1 MEAFI
6 SIAGALA
13 SKAAEYTVNPTAQQL
28 GYLFKAKTK
37 FQNLRTKVNFPVL
50 EKLEIGF
57 MDNLE
62 RLWADQ
68 LVEHSFSK
76 LTSFYLRDCPKL
88 MNVFPLSMLTR
99 LQRLHLLSIQRCE
112 SVEEIIYEEGGSSS
126 GMPSLSPQFIQSFQ
140 FPNLTYLTLEHLPNL
155 KSIHHNKMLTINWP
169 SLKNMPVGGC
179 EKVEIMFANSGETSS
194 EQPLF
199 WVDEVNF
206 PVLEELIIESM
217 GNLER
222 LWADQLVEHS
232 FSKLTSISLRDCP
245 KLLNVIPLS
254 MLTRLQRLERL
265 EIWRCESVEE
275 IIYEKGGSSSSSSS
289 NRMPSLSPQFIQ
301 SFEFPNLTSLKL
313 SSLPNLKS
321 IHHNKM
327 LIMNSPSLKEI
338 YVRRC
343 ERVEIVFAKSGET
356 SSEQPLFWVNES
368 TFPNLQQLTLGCHCN
383 SQLLSPYFP
392 NLKLVRLEEYP
403 KQVTVLPPYSL
414 SNLQTLDIWG
424 CSFKEMIFQSE
435 EGGEE
440 KPASLLLSQITQLR
454 LHSLREMMHLW
465 KEKEGFPNLRILHV
479 SGCPK
484 LKANLVPSSVSFRN
498 LVTLTVQRC
507 DGIIKLITHST
518 AKSLVQLK
526 QMRIESCEN
535 VEEIIQG
542 GDDDD
547 DGISFPQLNCLE
559 LVLLPKLESFCS
571 SDKYTFGFPSLETL
585 VVSDCPKMKMFS
597 QGHSNTPL
605 LQKVRLDWREERLE
619 GNLNSTIQEHTMIN
633 EYGDSE
639 EYEDS
644 EEDENKPS
652 TAVTAPSS
660 APALYGSST
669 GASSSSRFC
678 FSSPAVATTSQSVL
692 GNTNTAV
699 ATTSQSVLG
708 NTNTGSVFGSSPAAV
723 ATTSQSVL
731 GNTNTGSVFRE
742 KHIIIEECENFK
754 EDQSKPST
762 SNTQNLKKEVENYA
776 QDQDSYSTSST

>member
-1 MEAFI
+1 MNCNMLENLF
-6 SIAGALA
+6 SFSVVKRLR
-13 SKAAEYTVNPTAQQL
+13 QL
-28 GYLFKAKTK
+28 EELEVSDCENITNLIVEKEEVDENDILEFNKLRILKLNMLNRFSGSWCSTITLQSSTCLFDK
-37 FQNLRTKVNFPVL
+37 KVNFPVL
-50 EKLEIGF
+50 EELEIGG

-62 RLWADQ
+62 RLWTDQ

-76 LTSFYLRDCPKL
+76 LTSIYLWDCPKL
-88 MNVFPLSMLTR
+88 LNVIPLSMLTR
-99 LQRLHLLSIQRCE
+99 LQRLERLEISNCE
-112 SVEEIIYEEGGSSS
+112 SVEEIIYEEGCISSS
-126 GMPSLSPQFIQSFQ
+126 CSSNRMSSLSPQFIQSFQ
-140 FPNLTYLTLEHLPNL
+140 FPNLTSLSLQHLPNL

-169 SLKNMPVGGC
+169 SLKKMTMWKC
-179 EKVEIMFANSGETSS
+179 HRAEILFAKYGETSS
-194 EQPLF
+194 QQPLF
-199 WVDEVNF
+199 WVNF

-619 GNLNSTIQEHTMIN
+619 GNLNSTIQEHPM
-633 EYGDSE
+633 
-639 EYEDS
+639 
-644 EEDENKPS
+644 
-652 TAVTAPSS
+652 
-660 APALYGSST
+660 
-669 GASSSSRFC
+669 
-678 FSSPAVATTSQSVL
+678 
-692 GNTNTAV
+692 
-699 ATTSQSVLG
+699 
-708 NTNTGSVFGSSPAAV
+708 
-723 ATTSQSVL
+723 
-731 GNTNTGSVFRE
+731 
-742 KHIIIEECENFK
+742 IEECENFK

-762 SNTQNLKKEVENYA
+762 SNTQNLEKEVEN
-776 QDQDSYSTSST
+776 SSTSDGE